1 MKSDNLSTSMP
12 VILAVSNNINLKILK
27 MKNLKML
34 KLLFPLL
41 LLTFIFSC
49 KDSDSDDISKAQ
61 PTISVRLV
69 DAPGD
74 YDAVNVEIVD
84 VMIKMEGDGF
94 EDDDENGW
102 ISLTTPEDDEIVNLL
117 DFTGG
122 ISKVLVERFPIPVG
136 TLSQMR
142 LVLGE
147 NNSLFMNGNPTPI
160 ELKTPSA
167 QQSGLKVKID
177 AVIEEGF
184 TYDFVLD
191 FDVDKS
197 IVHAGNS
204 GNTILKPV
212 LYASAEVNSG
222 IIEGTIAFDPALG
235 DNETEETMAYVIAFP
250 GTEDEFEITSYVD
263 DSGAFA
269 LWGVP
274 PGNYEVFVKPTNAD
288 SDYMYG
294 SALNVAVSVGNV
306 TVIADPIAL
315 VWKPGSISG
324 DVNPDMVA
332 TITIN
337 DANDNLVA
345 TMDTAADGTFMAEGI
360 PAGTYTVTVS
370 ATNYTILEIANVEV
384 NVDTETAL
392 SIIELTAI

>member
-1 MKSDNLSTSMP
+1 
-12 VILAVSNNINLKILK
+12 
-27 MKNLKML
+27 ML
-34 KLLFPLL
+34 KLFLPLL
-41 LLTFIFSC
+41 LLTLIFSC
-49 KDSDSDDISKAQ
+49 KDSDSDEISKAQ

-74 YDAVNVEIVD
+74 YAAVNVEILD
-84 VMIKMEGDGF
+84 VMIKMEDDGF
-94 EDDDENGW
+94 DDDDDSGW
-102 ISLTTPEDDEIVNLL
+102 IPLTTSDDDEIVNLL

-122 ISKVLVERFPIPVG
+122 ISKVLVDRFPIPAG

-142 LVLGE
+142 LVLGD
-147 NNSLFMNGNPTPI
+147 NNTLLMDGDSNPI

-222 IIEGTIAFDPALG
+222 IIEGTIAFDPVLENGA
-235 DNETEETMAYVIAFP
+235 TEETMAYLVAFP

-274 PGNYEVFVKPTNAD
+274 PGDYEVFVKPTNPD

-294 SALNVAVSVGNV
+294 SALNVNVTVGDV
-306 TVIADPIAL
+306 TVIAEPIVL
-315 VWKPGSISG
+315 IWKPGSISG
-324 DVNPDMVA
+324 DVTPDMVVTVTIKDADNVVVA
-332 TITIN
+332 TQDS
-337 DANDNLVA
+337 DANGV
-345 TMDTAADGTFMAEGI
+345 FIIEGI
-360 PAGTYTVTVS
+360 PSGTYTVSVS
-370 ATNYTILEIANVEV
+370 AAGYATLDIP
-384 NVDTETAL
+384 NVDVTVNSETAL
-392 SIIELTAI
+392 SAIELTAL